1 MSRIDAINSIASAP
15 IDFDSI
21 IWYSLI
27 INSFLSIGMSKLF
40 LTSLISD
47 ILPSKYFLLVNIET
61 PTAPAF
67 SYPFI
72 TSEILDI

>member
-1 MSRIDAINSIASAP
+1 M
-15 IDFDSI
+15 
-21 IWYSLI
+21 
-27 INSFLSIGMSKLF
+27 GMSNLF

-72 TSEILDI
+72 TSEILDL